1 MNKYLIAIFAS
12 VGLIFS
18 CTGNNAK
25 GNDGVV
31 SADSVGAADTLAP
44 DTMEQLIAD
53 TPMPKAADELF
64 DDFIFN
70 FAANRALQ
78 MKRVRFPLPVTFE
91 HQPGHTDSISRA
103 AWKTEHFFMR
113 QGYYTLLFDNRKQMN
128 RVKDTAVNQAVVEKI
143 NLLGNT
149 IKQYL
154 FSRVNGQWVL
164 YRINIEPIAVNE
176 NASFLQFYK
185 RFSADSAFQVR
196 SLAETVKFVGPDPD
210 DDFGQM
216 EGILTPETWSAFAP
230 EIPSKQLYNIVYG
243 EPSSGG
249 NQKIFLLR
257 GIANGLEVEMTFAR
271 SGGNWKLVKLV
282 T

>member
-12 VGLIFS
+12 VALMFS

-25 GNDGVV
+25 GNDGAAP
-31 SADSVGAADTLAP
+31 ADSAGAVDTLAP
-44 DTMEQLIAD
+44 DTMEQLIAE

-70 FAANRALQ
+70 FAASKALQ

-91 HQPGHTDSISRA
+91 QRPGRADSISRA

-113 QGYYTLLFDNRKQMN
+113 QGYYTLLFDNRRQMS
-128 RVKDTAVNQAVVEKI
+128 RVKDTTVNQAVVEKI
-143 NLLGNT
+143 NLRGKT

-154 FSRVNGQWVL
+154 FSRVNGQWML
-164 YRINIEPIAVNE
+164 NRINIEPISVNE
-176 NASFLQFYK
+176 NASFLHFYK
-185 RFSADSAFQVR
+185 RFAADSAFQVR

-230 EIPSKQLYNIVYG
+230 EIPSKLLYNIVYG
-243 EPSSGG
+243 EPSGGG

-257 GIANGLEVEMTFAR
+257 GIANGLEVEMTFVR
-271 SGGNWKLVKLV
+271 SGGSWKLVKLV